1 MCRVD
6 GADDRQHQG
15 TPHQAS
21 SLVLLLIVDTIK
33 YNLRS
38 LQRKQLT
45 AILGKIA
52 YESKYSA

>member
-1 MCRVD
+1 LTAAEEQNAIEIKTMSFIC
-6 GADDRQHQG
+6 
-15 TPHQAS
+15 
-21 SLVLLLIVDTIK
+21 LVLLLIVDTIK